1 MSTSITCRDS
11 NSQML
16 LPGNVR
22 CGAFALITIR
32 LCYWHGIKGLTLE
45 MALMTN
51 IKRVCVKDVM
61 KTEYGSIDGGATIKE
76 ALHEMN
82 RLKTTVLVVN
92 KRSEHDEYGLLLVS
106 DIAEQVLAKDRAPD
120 RVNVYEIMTKPAIS
134 VDPDMDI
141 RYCSRLMSSLK
152 LTRILVVKDNVLIGR
167 ISPRAL
173 VLDGLATIEADD

>member
-1 MSTSITCRDS
+1 M
-11 NSQML
+11 
-16 LPGNVR
+16 V
-22 CGAFALITIR
+22 
-32 LCYWHGIKGLTLE
+32 
-45 MALMTN
+45 LMTN

-76 ALHEMN
+76 ALNEMN
-82 RLKTTVLVVN
+82 RLQTTVLVVN

-106 DIAEQVLAKDRAPD
+106 DIAEQVLAKDRAPG

-173 VLDGLATIEADD
+173 VLDGLAAIEADD